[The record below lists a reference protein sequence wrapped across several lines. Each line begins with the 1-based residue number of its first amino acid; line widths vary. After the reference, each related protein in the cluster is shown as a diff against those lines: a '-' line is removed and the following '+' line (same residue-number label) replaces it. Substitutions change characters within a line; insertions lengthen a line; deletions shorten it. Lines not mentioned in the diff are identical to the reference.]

1 MPPPE
6 PIDSPVA
13 EPRAREPQDVASA
26 GKVPAE
32 TALEGKGRT
41 PPPTK
46 VGPDALIGTVLSERY
61 RVVSVLG
68 EGGMGAVYLAE
79 HTHMRKRMAIK
90 VLHPEMSHMPEV
102 VARFEREAMAAAHID
117 HPNVATATDFGKL
130 EDGSFFLALEYI
142 EGVSLRDVLAKGRLP
157 VGRVL
162 HVVRQIVQA
171 LVRAHGLGIV
181 HRDLKPENI
190 MLIDREGE
198 KDFVKVLD
206 FGIAKVP
213 VGELAQSSVK
223 DPSAPVLTQAGMVY
237 GTPEYMAPEQALGQ
251 PIDARADLYALGVMA
266 YEMLC
271 GVRPFDDASKIRLLG
286 MHVTAKV
293 PPMAEKGGA
302 DVPPEVEAVVMR
314 LLAKEATDRTAD
326 AKTLGEELDGL
337 QILLI
342 ASGRIEGKL
351 PTSFGGAAFVPG
363 SVRMNGASSPNLD
376 DAAIAASNGL
386 PGKLGS
392 LDLQALLRDKR
403 VIGGAAG
410 AVFLLVVILAV
421 ALSGGKK
428 TVDPKSGVLPTTGSL
443 ASAADSSEAP
453 ALDPAIDPSSTIEL
467 DPAASAAVPPISDP
481 KLIEGLGAIE
491 KGDLDAGLALLEP
504 YAQKPSCPPQVHRAL
519 MKAFKERDPKKAIF
533 HARKLVQKLP
543 QERRAIDVLVVV
555 RDLALGENAAE
566 NEAFG
571 LLEHGLGTNG
581 PDVLYDIA
589 YGDYASQYPKA
600 AKRAQKLLA
609 QPDVRSHA
617 DRALTV
623 ALDLRTVANTCDMKK
638 HFDAAAQSGDKRAL
652 ALLQAVP
659 KKKGK
664 KDPYYCLRADGSL
677 EKTIAA
683 IDTRLKAAP

>member
-13 EPRAREPQDVASA
+13 EPWASEPKDVASA
-26 GKVPAE
+26 GAVAAE

-41 PPPTK
+41 PPPSA
-46 VGPDALIGTVLSERY
+46 VGADALLGTVLSDRY

-90 VLHPEMSHMPEV
+90 VLHPEMCHMPEV

-117 HPNVATATDFGKL
+117 HPNVAAATDFGKL
-130 EDGSFFLALEYI
+130 ADGSFFLALEYV
-142 EGVSLRDVLAKGRLP
+142 EGVSLREMLAKGRLSI
-157 VGRVL
+157 GRVL
-162 HVVRQIVQA
+162 SILRQVVQA

-181 HRDLKPENI
+181 HRDLKPENL

-251 PIDARADLYALGVMA
+251 PIDARADLYALGIMA

-271 GVRPFDDASKIRLLG
+271 GQRPFDDASKIRLLG

-302 DVPPEVEAVVMR
+302 DVPAEVEAVIMR
-314 LLAKEATDRTAD
+314 LLAKEATDRTPD
-326 AKTLGEELDGL
+326 AKTLGEELEGL
-337 QILLI
+337 QLLLI

-351 PTSFGGAAFVPG
+351 PTSYGGAAFVPG
-363 SVRMNGASSPNLD
+363 SMRMSGASHPQLD
-376 DAAIAASNGL
+376 EAAAA
-386 PGKLGS
+386 LGS
-392 LDLQALLRDKR
+392 TGSSGGSALLRDKR
-403 VIGGAAG
+403 VIGGIAG
-410 AVFLLVVILAV
+410 GVLLLVVIVAV

-428 TVDPKSGVLPTTGSL
+428 ADVPKTGVVPTTSSV
-443 ASAADSSEAP
+443 ASAADSAEAP
-453 ALDPAIDPSSTIEL
+453 ALEPAIDPSSTIEL

-481 KLIEGLGAIE
+481 KIVEGLGAIE
-491 KGDLDAGLALLEP
+491 KGELAAGIALLEP
-504 YAQKPSCPPQVHRAL
+504 IAQKASCPPQVHRAL
-519 MKAFKERDPKKAIF
+519 MKALKERDPKKAIF

-566 NEAFG
+566 NDAFS

-609 QPDVRSHA
+609 QTDVRAHA

-659 KKKGK
+659 GKKKGR
-664 KDPYYCLRADGSL
+664 KDPYACLRGDALD
-677 EKTIAA
+677 KAIATIDA
-683 IDTRLKAAP
+683 RVKAAP